1 MPTND
6 TDYSCHTK
14 AIVLSYLTNHMGSIS
29 HHIMP
34 IVISSLGGGQT
45 DRHTRTH
52 ARTHAHAHT
61 HTHIHTHTH
70 THTHTHEH
78 IPTFTDKAILRN
90 QARRRPC
97 LIIYTDGE
105 VAI

>member
-45 DRHTRTH
+45 DRQTDT
-52 ARTHAHAHT
+52 HT
-61 HTHIHTHTH
+61 HTN

-90 QARRRPC
+90 QARRRPG